1 MVFLFF
7 KILAK
12 KFIKNNTEFNNPKVR
27 EQYGT
32 LCSIISIVCNIVL
45 VIFKLTMGAITH
57 SIAIQADGLNNL
69 SDVGSNLASLFG
81 FKLANKHPDIEH
93 PYGHGRIEYVAGLII
108 AFLILLVGFQALRD
122 SVFKIIAPEKVTFT
136 IVAVIILIVSILI
149 KLWMAVFNRYASKKI
164 NSATLLAAS
173 QDSLNDVLAT
183 LATLISLILSLYTD
197 LPVDG
202 IMGAVVS
209 IIVLKAGIEIFKDT
223 VNPLLGMAP
232 DKELIKEL
240 EEYILSYPEALGI
253 HDLMMHDYGPGRK
266 FLTLHVEVD
275 CNDNIMAT
283 HDAMDRIERA
293 VLGKY
298 HILTTIHMDPID
310 SSDIL
315 TNELKE
321 IVIGVVK
328 EINDEYSIH
337 DFRIVSG
344 PTHTNL
350 IFDVLIPS
358 NDQIK
363 HTILK
368 EQINQRLKAIDP
380 SYFTVMQIEHSFV

>member
-1 MVFLFF
+1 MF

-122 SVFKIIAPEKVTFT
+122 SVFKIITPEKVTFT

-293 VLGKY
+293 VLDKY

-380 SYFTVMQIEHSFV
+380 SYFTIMQIEHSFV

>member
-1 MVFLFF
+1 
-7 KILAK
+7 
-12 KFIKNNTEFNNPKVR
+12 
-27 EQYGT
+27 
-32 LCSIISIVCNIVL
+32 
-45 VIFKLTMGAITH
+45 MGAITH

-293 VLGKY
+293 VLDKY

>member
-1 MVFLFF
+1 MF

-209 IIVLKAGIEIFKDT
+209 IIVLKAGIEIFKDI

-293 VLGKY
+293 VLDKY

>member
-1 MVFLFF
+1 MF

-12 KFIKNNTEFNNPKVR
+12 KFIKNYTDFNNSKVR

-32 LCSIISIVCNIVL
+32 LCSVISIGCNIVL
-45 VIFKLTMGAITH
+45 VVFKLTMGVITH

-81 FKLANKHPDIEH
+81 FKLANKHPDSEH
-93 PYGHGRIEYVAGLII
+93 PYGHGRMEYVAGLII
-108 AFLILLVGFQALRD
+108 AFLILLVGFQALKD
-122 SVFKIIAPEKVTFT
+122 SVLKIINPQEMTFT
-136 IVAVIILIVSILI
+136 IIAVIILVVSILI
-149 KLWMAVFNRYASKKI
+149 KFWMASFNRYASKKI

-183 LATLISLILSLYTD
+183 TATLCSLILSLYTD

-202 IMGAVVS
+202 IMGTIVS

-232 DKELIKEL
+232 DKELVKDIEH
-240 EEYILSYPEALGI
+240 YILSYPEALGI
-253 HDLMMHDYGPGRK
+253 HDLMMHDYGPGRR
-266 FLTLHVEVD
+266 FLSLHVEVN
-275 CNDNIMAT
+275 CNDDIMVI
-283 HDAMDRIERA
+283 HDAMDTIERA
-293 VLGKY
+293 VLKKY
-298 HILTTIHMDPID
+298 HILTTIHMDPVD
-310 SSDIL
+310 SNDDL

-321 IVIGVVK
+321 MVLKVVK
-328 EINDEYSIH
+328 EINNEYSIH
-337 DFRIVSG
+337 DFRIVRG

-363 HTILK
+363 HTLLK
-368 EQINQRLKAIDP
+368 ELIDKKIKTIDP
-380 SYFTVMQIEHSFV
+380 CYYTVMQIEHGFV

>member
-1 MVFLFF
+1 
-7 KILAK
+7 
-12 KFIKNNTEFNNPKVR
+12 
-27 EQYGT
+27 
-32 LCSIISIVCNIVL
+32 
-45 VIFKLTMGAITH
+45 
-57 SIAIQADGLNNL
+57 
-69 SDVGSNLASLFG
+69 
-81 FKLANKHPDIEH
+81 
-93 PYGHGRIEYVAGLII
+93 
-108 AFLILLVGFQALRD
+108 
-122 SVFKIIAPEKVTFT
+122 
-136 IVAVIILIVSILI
+136 
-149 KLWMAVFNRYASKKI
+149 
-164 NSATLLAAS
+164 
-173 QDSLNDVLAT
+173 
-183 LATLISLILSLYTD
+183 
-197 LPVDG
+197 
-202 IMGAVVS
+202 MGAVVS

-283 HDAMDRIERA
+283 HAMDRIERA
-293 VLGKY
+293 VLDKY

>member
-1 MVFLFF
+1 MF
-7 KILAK
+7 KLLAK
-12 KFIKNNTEFNNPKVR
+12 KFIKNHTEFNNSKVR
-27 EQYGT
+27 ERYGT
-32 LCSIISIVCNIVL
+32 LCSIISIGCNIVL

-81 FKLANKHPDIEH
+81 FKLANKHPDTEH

-122 SVFKIIAPEKVTFT
+122 SIFKIIDPEKVTFT
-136 IVAVIILIVSILI
+136 IVAVIILVVSILI
-149 KLWMAVFNRYASKKI
+149 KLWMAAFNRYASKKI

-183 LATLISLILSLYTD
+183 SATLISLILSLYTD
-197 LPVDG
+197 FPIDG

-209 IIVLKAGIEIFKDT
+209 VIVLKAGIGIFKDT
-223 VNPLLGMAP
+223 VDPLLGMAP
-232 DKELIKEL
+232 DKELIEEL

-253 HDLMMHDYGPGRK
+253 HDLMMHDYGPGRR

-275 CNDNIMAT
+275 CNENIMST

-293 VLGKY
+293 VLDKY

-310 SSDIL
+310 SSDAL

-321 IVIGVVK
+321 IVIKVVK
-328 EINDEYSIH
+328 GINDNYSIH

-363 HTILK
+363 HKVLK
-368 EQINQRLKAIDP
+368 EQINQRLKDID
-380 SYFTVMQIEHSFV
+380 STYFTVMQIEHSFV

>member
-1 MVFLFF
+1 MF

-149 KLWMAVFNRYASKKI
+149 KLWLAFFNRYASKKI

>member
-1 MVFLFF
+1 MF

-81 FKLANKHPDIEH
+81 FKLANKHPDFEH
-93 PYGHGRIEYVAGLII
+93 PYGHVRIDYVAGLII

>member
-1 MVFLFF
+1 MF
-7 KILAK
+7 KFLAK
-12 KFIKNNTEFNNPKVR
+12 KFIKNNTEFNNSKVR

-32 LCSIISIVCNIVL
+32 LCSIVSIGCNIVL

-81 FKLANKHPDIEH
+81 FKLANKHPDVEH

-122 SVFKIIAPEKVTFT
+122 SIFKIVDPEKVNFT
-136 IVAVIILIVSILI
+136 IVAVIILVVSILI
-149 KLWMAVFNRYASKKI
+149 KLWMAAFNRYASKNI

-183 LATLISLILSLYTD
+183 SATLISLILSLYTD
-197 LPVDG
+197 LPIDG
-202 IMGAVVS
+202 IMGAIVS
-209 IIVLKAGIEIFKDT
+209 AIVLKAGIGIFKDT
-223 VNPLLGMAP
+223 VDPLLGMAP

-240 EEYILSYPEALGI
+240 EEYVLSYPEALGI
-253 HDLMMHDYGPGRK
+253 HDLMMHDYGPGRR

-275 CNDNIMAT
+275 CNENIMAT

-293 VLGKY
+293 VLDKY

-310 SSDIL
+310 SSDAL

-363 HTILK
+363 HKVLK
-368 EQINQRLKAIDP
+368 EQINERLKAIDP

>member
-1 MVFLFF
+1 MF

-310 SSDIL
+310 SSDVL

-321 IVIGVVK
+321 IVIDVVK

>member
-1 MVFLFF
+1 MF

-122 SVFKIIAPEKVTFT
+122 SVFKIITPEKVTFT

-310 SSDIL
+310 SSDVL

-321 IVIGVVK
+321 IVIDVVK

>member
-1 MVFLFF
+1 MF

-209 IIVLKAGIEIFKDT
+209 IIVLKAGVEIFKDT

-293 VLGKY
+293 VLDKY

>member
-1 MVFLFF
+1 MF

-12 KFIKNNTEFNNPKVR
+12 KFIKNPTDFNNAKVR

-32 LCSIISIVCNIVL
+32 LCSIISIACNIIL

-81 FKLANKHPDIEH
+81 FKLANKHPDSEH

-108 AFLILLVGFQALRD
+108 AFLILLVGFQALKD
-122 SVFKIIAPEKVTFT
+122 SFMKIIDPEPVTFT
-136 IVAVIILIVSILI
+136 IIAVIILVVSILI
-149 KLWMAVFNRYASKKI
+149 KLWMASFNRYAANKI
-164 NSATLLAAS
+164 NSATLVAAS

-183 LATLISLILSLYTD
+183 SATLVSLILSLYTD

-202 IMGAVVS
+202 IIGAVVS
-209 IIVLKAGIEIFKDT
+209 IIVLKAGIGIFKDT
-223 VNPLLGMAP
+223 VDPLLGMAP
-232 DKELIKEL
+232 DKELIVEL
-240 EEYILSYPEALGI
+240 EKYVLSYPEALGI
-253 HDLMMHDYGPGRK
+253 HDLMMHDYGPGRR
-266 FLTLHVEVD
+266 FLTLHVEVN
-275 CNDNIMAT
+275 CNDNIMTT
-283 HDAMDRIERA
+283 HDAMDRIERDI
-293 VLGKY
+293 LDKY

-310 SSDIL
+310 TADAL

-321 IVIGVVK
+321 LVLKVVQ
-328 EINDEYSIH
+328 EINKDYSIH
-337 DFRIVSG
+337 DFRIVTG

-358 NDQIK
+358 NDQVK
-363 HTILK
+363 HQLLK
-368 EQINQRLKAIDP
+368 KQINEKLTAIDP
-380 SYFTVMQIEHSFV
+380 SYYTVMQIEHSFV

>member
-1 MVFLFF
+1 MF

-122 SVFKIIAPEKVTFT
+122 SVFKIITPEKVTFT

-293 VLGKY
+293 VLDKY

>member
-1 MVFLFF
+1 MF

-12 KFIKNNTEFNNPKVR
+12 KFIKNYTDFNNSKVR

-32 LCSIISIVCNIVL
+32 LCSVISIGCNIVL
-45 VIFKLTMGAITH
+45 VVFKLTMGVITH

-81 FKLANKHPDIEH
+81 FKLANKHPDSEH
-93 PYGHGRIEYVAGLII
+93 PYGHGRMEYVAGLII
-108 AFLILLVGFQALRD
+108 AFLILLVGFQALKD
-122 SVFKIIAPEKVTFT
+122 SVLKIINPQEMTFT
-136 IVAVIILIVSILI
+136 IIAVIILVVSILI
-149 KLWMAVFNRYASKKI
+149 KFWMASFNRYASKKI

-183 LATLISLILSLYTD
+183 TATLCSLILSLYTD

-202 IMGAVVS
+202 IMGTIVS

-232 DKELIKEL
+232 DKELVKDIEQ
-240 EEYILSYPEALGI
+240 YILSYPEALGI
-253 HDLMMHDYGPGRK
+253 HDLMMHDYGPGRR
-266 FLTLHVEVD
+266 FLSLHVEVN
-275 CNDNIMAT
+275 CNDDIMVI
-283 HDAMDRIERA
+283 HDAMDTIERA
-293 VLGKY
+293 VLKKY
-298 HILTTIHMDPID
+298 HILTTIHMDPVD
-310 SSDIL
+310 SNDDL

-321 IVIGVVK
+321 MVLKVVK
-328 EINDEYSIH
+328 EINNEYSIH
-337 DFRIVSG
+337 DFRIVRG

-363 HTILK
+363 HTLLK
-368 EQINQRLKAIDP
+368 ELIDKKIKTIDP
-380 SYFTVMQIEHSFV
+380 CYYTVMQIEHGFV

>member
-1 MVFLFF
+1 MYRGQVLQ
-7 KILAK
+7 
-12 KFIKNNTEFNNPKVR
+12 TEAV
-27 EQYGT
+27 
-32 LCSIISIVCNIVL
+32 S
-45 VIFKLTMGAITH
+45 
-57 SIAIQADGLNNL
+57 
-69 SDVGSNLASLFG
+69 
-81 FKLANKHPDIEH
+81 
-93 PYGHGRIEYVAGLII
+93 
-108 AFLILLVGFQALRD
+108 LRD
-122 SVFKIIAPEKVTFT
+122 DNYIRRIKVTFT

>member
-1 MVFLFF
+1 MF

-122 SVFKIIAPEKVTFT
+122 SVFKIITPEKVTFT

-209 IIVLKAGIEIFKDT
+209 IIVLKAGIEIFKDI

-293 VLGKY
+293 VLDKY

>member
-1 MVFLFF
+1 MF

-122 SVFKIIAPEKVTFT
+122 SVFKIITPEKVTFT

-209 IIVLKAGIEIFKDT
+209 IIVLKAGVEIFKDT

-232 DKELIKEL
+232 DKDLIKEL